1 MFKKGSKISAWMLI
15 VVFCAFALC
24 GCGNSNTEDETADGP
39 MESQQTEEVQNSD
52 ELAPEEETTD
62 AKLTVTT
69 PAADA
74 TIEGGTMEVVGKA
87 EGAPNPG
94 TDKVHMEL
102 VTKNGEKL
110 GESDSLVADLD
121 YQFSGE
127 IRYEISDNMEKNDDG
142 TIDAELRVYLE
153 MDNDGRREETTVKV
167 KVKE

>member
-1 MFKKGSKISAWMLI
+1 MFRNGSKISAWMLI

-24 GCGNSNTEDETADGP
+24 ACGNSNEQDETADGP
-39 MESQQTEEVQNSD
+39 AESMQTEETQNSD
-52 ELAPEEETTD
+52 ELTPEKETTD
-62 AKLTVTT
+62 IELTIST

-94 TDKVHMEL
+94 KDKVHMEL
-102 VTKNGEKL
+102 VTKSGEKL
-110 GESDSLVADLD
+110 GSAESLVADLD
-121 YQFSGE
+121 NEFSGE

-142 TIDAELRVYLE
+142 TIDAELHVYIE
-153 MDNDGRREETTVKV
+153 MDGDGRREETTVKV